1 MRGDCGAISV
11 GSGENPPRS
20 GEGATE
26 PPLRF
31 RSPFA
36 ALPGSGSEALS
47 APAVASKLR
56 RLLLR
61 QKRTFRCSSGGG
73 GSSDDLGQRPLPLT
87 AASPSPS
94 PWAPLP
100 SPCPLPPPPCP
111 SPREGAGGVARGRY
125 KVRGSRSRAAA
136 QTPAP
141 LQPAAWAGPR
151 MRRSARLALL
161 RPAC

>member
-31 RSPFA
+31 RSPFT

-56 RLLLR
+56 RFLLR
-61 QKRTFRCSSGGG
+61 QKRTFRCSSSGG

-94 PWAPLP
+94 PRAPPAPLP
-100 SPCPLPPPPCP
+100 SLPP
-111 SPREGAGGVARGRY
+111 PREGAGGVAWGRY

-136 QTPAP
+136 QPPAP

-151 MRRSARLALL
+151 MRRSARLAPL